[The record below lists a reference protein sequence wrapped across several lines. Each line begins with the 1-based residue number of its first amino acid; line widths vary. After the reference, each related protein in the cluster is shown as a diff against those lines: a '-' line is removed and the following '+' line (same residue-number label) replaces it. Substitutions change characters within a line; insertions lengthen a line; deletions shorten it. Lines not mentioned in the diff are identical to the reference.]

1 VARQRGLT
9 VLRLEDYVRSIPDF
23 PQPGVMFRDLTPL
36 LGDAYA
42 LRTAVRELALPFRDA
57 DVNVVAGMEARGFIF
72 GALVAWQLGA
82 GFVPLRKPGK
92 LPAEVE
98 AVTYELEY
106 GTATLEVH
114 RDALGSGRRVLLVDD
129 VLATGGT
136 AAASV
141 DLVTRLGA
149 ELVGCAFLV
158 EVTALGGRARLGG
171 QRIHAVLA
179 L

>member
-1 VARQRGLT
+1 
-9 VLRLEDYVRSIPDF
+9 VLRLEDYIRTIPDF
-23 PQPGVMFRDLTPL
+23 PQPGVVFRDLTPL
-36 LGDAYA
+36 LGDACA
-42 LRTAVRELALPFRDA
+42 LRTSIHALAQPFRDA
-57 DVNVVAGMEARGFIF
+57 SVDVVAGMEARGFIF

-114 RDALGSGRRVLLVDD
+114 RDALGRGRRVLLVDD

-141 DLVTRLGA
+141 DLVTRLA
-149 ELVGCAFLV
+149 AFLV
-158 EVTALGGRARLGG
+158 ELTALGGRARLPG

>member
-1 VARQRGLT
+1 MVI
-9 VLRLEDYVRSIPDF
+9 RLEDYIRSIPDF
-23 PQPGVMFRDLTPL
+23 PQRGVVFRDLTPL

-42 LRTAVRELALPFRDA
+42 LRTAIHELALPFRDA
-57 DVNVVAGMEARGFIF
+57 NIDVVAGMEARGFIF

-114 RDALGSGRRVLLVDD
+114 RDALGRDHRVLLVDD

-158 EVTALGGRARLGG
+158 ELRALGGRARLGG
-171 QRIHAVLA
+171 QRIHAVLT

>member
-1 VARQRGLT
+1 MH
-9 VLRLEDYVRSIPDF
+9 RLEDYIRTIPDF
-23 PQPGVMFRDLTPL
+23 PQPGVAFRDLTPL
-36 LGDAYA
+36 LGDPHA
-42 LRTAVRELALPFRDA
+42 LRTAIRELALPFRDA
-57 DVNVVAGMEARGFIF
+57 GVDVVAGMEARGFIF

-98 AVTYELEY
+98 AVTYQLEY

-114 RDALGSGRRVLLVDD
+114 RDALGSARRVLLVDD

-149 ELVGCAFLV
+149 ELVGCAFLI
-158 EVTALGGRARLGG
+158 ELTALAGRARLAG

>member
-1 VARQRGLT
+1 M
-9 VLRLEDYVRSIPDF
+9 LRLEDYIRSIPDF
-23 PQPGVMFRDLTPL
+23 PQAGVMFRDLTPL

-42 LRTAVRELALPFRDA
+42 LRTAIRELALPFRDA
-57 DVNVVAGMEARGFIF
+57 HVDVVAGMEARGFIF

-114 RDALGSGRRVLLVDD
+114 RYALGAGRRVLLVDD

-158 EVTALGGRARLGG
+158 EIAALAGRARLPG
-171 QRIHAVLA
+171 QTIHAVLT

>member
-1 VARQRGLT
+1 MLK
-9 VLRLEDYVRSIPDF
+9 LESYIRSIPDF

-36 LGDAYA
+36 LGDAGA
-42 LRTAVRELALPFRDA
+42 LRTAIGALAAPFRDA
-57 DVNVVAGMEARGFIF
+57 QVDVVAGMEARGFIF

-92 LPAEVE
+92 LPAAVE
-98 AVTYELEY
+98 AVTYDLEY

-114 RDALGSGRRVLLVDD
+114 RDALGPGHRVLLVDD

-136 AAASV
+136 AAASI

-158 EVTALGGRARLGG
+158 ELVALAGRERLGG
-171 QRIHAVLA
+171 QQIHAVLR

>member
-1 VARQRGLT
+1 VRK
-9 VLRLEDYVRSIPDF
+9 LEDYIRTIRDF
-23 PQPGVMFRDLTPL
+23 PQPGVVFRDLTPL

-42 LRTAVRELALPFRDA
+42 LRASVHELSQPFRDA
-57 DVNVVAGMEARGFIF
+57 NVEVVAGMEARGFIF

-114 RDALGSGRRVLLVDD
+114 RDALGRGRRVLLVDD

-158 EVTALGGRARLGG
+158 ELIALGGRARLSG